1 MMYGVFLRYFSFTL
15 LLVSAGAAQCVEPI
29 VIAHRG
35 ASGYLPEHTLEA
47 YAMAYGMGA
56 DYIEQDLVMTKDGR
70 FVAMHDINLE
80 STTNVEEQFPKRHRD
95 DGKWYA
101 VDFTLAEI
109 KTLSVHER
117 LKGRFPVGKS
127 RFEVP
132 TMEEAIELIQGL
144 NQSTGRNVGIYPE
157 LKQPPFHKEVGF
169 DVEARL
175 LELLERY
182 GYSGAKAKVYIQ
194 CFYPDSLLRIRQ
206 ELKSELPLV
215 QLISGHKM
223 QADLRTR
230 AGLEAVAKYANG
242 IGPDK
247 NIIEKNPD
255 FATWAHGAG
264 LVIHPYTV
272 RVDDRPAKY
281 ATTKDELQQLFG
293 VYKIDG
299 VFIDFPDVGRD
310 FLDSLS
316 TDSLSTE

>member
-1 MMYGVFLRYFSFTL
+1 MTYSVYLRAFLFSVLFVLTGL
-15 LLVSAGAAQCVEPI
+15 AQSVEPV

-47 YAMAYGMGA
+47 YALAYAMGA
-56 DYIEQDLVMTKDGR
+56 DYIEQDLVMTKDGH
-70 FVAMHDINLE
+70 FIVMHDINLE
-80 STTNVEEQFPKRHRD
+80 STTDVEEQFPKRHRD

-127 RFEVP
+127 HFEVP
-132 TMEEAIELIQGL
+132 TFEEAIELIQGL
-144 NQSTGRNVGIYPE
+144 NQSTGHDVGIYPE
-157 LKQPPFHKEVGF
+157 LKQPPFHKAAGF

-175 LELLERY
+175 LEILDHY
-182 GYSGAKAKVYIQ
+182 GYRGAKAKVYIQ
-194 CFYPDSLLRIRQ
+194 CFYPDSLQRIRY
-206 ELKSELPLV
+206 ELKSKLPLI

-247 NIIEKNPD
+247 NLIEKNPD
-255 FATWAHGAG
+255 LVVWAHGFG
-264 LVIHPYTV
+264 LVVHPYTI
-272 RVDDRPAKY
+272 RVDERPAKY
-281 ATTKDELQQLFG
+281 ATTKDELRQLFG

-299 VFIDFPDVGRD
+299 VFIDFPDVGRT
-310 FLDSLS
+310 FLDSLRS
-316 TDSLSTE
+316 E